1 MSSFINFFLCFLYDY
16 NIKYNYYKMP
26 RTQRKIYKYNL
37 YLKKNSKET
46 KLENGIENLYSILGL
61 NRRCNNEEINNA
73 YNRYIQKFGRLL
85 VLLNTSNENL
95 SYVFDTILASMEK
108 SHKILNNL
116 EYKKEHDCKLEE
128 IFKNNDYIKIEAP
141 KDKYYADPQL
151 FKFGSKT
158 YIFFEEYDYI
168 KGVISCISVDD
179 DMNISKPIKVLE
191 QPYHLSF
198 PYIFSDG
205 QKIFMVPETSKN
217 GTIELYISDRFPLKW
232 TKYHTILTGVW
243 ASDTVIFELNGIW
256 WLFTT
261 IRDSHNFTIMYSFDL
276 LSKQW
281 LHHNFNNTDKLHG
294 RMAGAVFRHNGKLI
308 RPVQCCIPKYGYCVI
323 FYEITTLSRTNYV
336 EKEVGRFF
344 PNWEDGIIGTHTFS
358 VSENLIVFDG
368 KFKL

>member
-1 MSSFINFFLCFLYDY
+1 
-16 NIKYNYYKMP
+16 MP

-37 YLKKNSKET
+37 YLKKYSQET
-46 KLENGIENLYSILGL
+46 KLENGMENLYAILGL
-61 NRRCNNEEINNA
+61 IRTCNDEDIDNA
-73 YNRYIQKFGRLL
+73 YNRCIGKIGKLL

-95 SYVFDTILASMEK
+95 SHIFDTILESIEK
-108 SHKILNNL
+108 SHKILSNL
-116 EYKKEHDCKLEE
+116 EQKKEHDNKLEE
-128 IFKNNDYIKIEAP
+128 LFKNNDYIKIEAP

-168 KGVISCISVDD
+168 KGIISCISVDEKLV
-179 DMNISKPIKVLE
+179 ISKPIKVLE

-205 QKIFMVPETSKN
+205 KNIFMVPETSRN
-217 GTIELYISDRFPLKW
+217 GTIELYISERFPFEWK
-232 TKYHTILTGVW
+232 KYHTILKRVW

-256 WLFTT
+256 WLFTSIKDSNNLT
-261 IRDSHNFTIMYSFDL
+261 ILYSFDL
-276 LSKQW
+276 LAKQW

-294 RMAGAVFRHNGKLI
+294 RMAGAIFKHNGKLI
-308 RPVQCCIPKYGYCVI
+308 RPVQCCVPKYGYCVI
-323 FYEITTLSRTNYV
+323 FYEIITLSRTNYT

-358 VSENLIVFDG
+358 ISDNLIAFDG